1 MSITV
6 KNLRHTYSPKTPFAS
21 LALDGVDVTI
31 HDGDYVGI
39 IGHTGSGKS
48 TFVQHLNGLIKLQSG
63 EITVDGIDLRKRYDY
78 KKLRALVGM
87 VFQYPE
93 YQLFDETVERD
104 VGFGPRNLGIG
115 KDEVAQRVQEALVK
129 VGLSYD
135 EIAQKSPFEISGG
148 QKRRVALAG
157 VIAMRPSILV
167 LDEPT
172 AGLDPVGKREILS
185 LIDQLRKDSVRTV
198 VMVSH
203 NMNEVAEKCN
213 RVLVF
218 AKGKIVYDLSPR
230 ELFTKGAELRAMG
243 LDVPDV
249 VAIRDRLLAKGAPIA
264 PDVYTKAQ
272 LTAELLR
279 WKGVAK

>member
-1 MSITV
+1 MSIEV
-6 KNLRHTYSPKTPFAS
+6 KNLRHVYSPKTPFAS
-21 LALDGVDVTI
+21 VALDGVNVTVN
-31 HDGDYVGI
+31 DGDYIGV

-48 TFVQHLNGLIKLQSG
+48 TFVQHLNGLIKLQHG

-93 YQLFDETVERD
+93 YQLFDETVEKD
-104 VGFGPRNLGIG
+104 VGFGPRNLGIE
-115 KDEVAQRVQEALVK
+115 KQEVALRVKEALEK
-129 VGLSYD
+129 VGLDYSD
-135 EIAQKSPFEISGG
+135 LAPKSPFEISGG

-172 AGLDPVGKREILS
+172 AGLDPVGKRDILA
-185 LIDQLRKDSVRTV
+185 LIKELRKDSVRTV
-198 VMVSH
+198 IMVSH
-203 NMNEVAEKCN
+203 NMNEVAEHCN

-218 AKGKIVYDLSPR
+218 SHGKIVYDLTPR
-230 ELFTKGAELRAMG
+230 ELFTKGAELKALG

-249 VAIRDRLLAKGAPIA
+249 VAIRDNLLARGVQIA
-264 PDVYTKAQ
+264 PDLYTKA
-272 LTAELLR
+272 ELVEELKR